1 MLTSAER
8 LFASGKLLSTDTG
21 ILLTRNELLFTSN
34 EQLFTSNE
42 QMFTS
47 NEQLF
52 TSSEQMFTSNE
63 QLFTSSDP
71 PFASPKLFLRIP
83 HASASQTEQNPLGT
97 RFLTPNPS
105 SAHAKPRP
113 LAPSPQQKMRGNA
126 LPKRKK

>member
-42 QMFTS
+42 Q
-47 NEQLF
+47 L
-52 TSSEQMFTSNE
+52 FTSNE

-105 SAHAKPRP
+105 SAHAKHRP